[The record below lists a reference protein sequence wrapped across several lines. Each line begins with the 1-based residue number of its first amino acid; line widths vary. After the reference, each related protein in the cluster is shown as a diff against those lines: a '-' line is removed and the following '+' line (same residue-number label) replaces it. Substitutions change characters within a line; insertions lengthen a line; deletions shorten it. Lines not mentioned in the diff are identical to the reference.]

1 MPGFNG
7 QGPQGQGP
15 RTGRGAGR
23 CNSQTSPD
31 APVAGRGRGC
41 GLGRGPG
48 PGQGMGPGQALRRGR
63 GAALRGRPNNLEQD
77 GE

>member
-15 RTGRGAGR
+15 RSGRGAGR

-31 APVAGRGRGC
+31 TPAAGRGG

-48 PGQGMGPGQALRRGR
+48 PGKGRGPGQALRRGR
-63 GAALRGRPNNLEQD
+63 VAALRGQFSTMENEKK
-77 GE
+77 